1 MSTLCKTATWPR
13 HGITVM
19 FSVSSVASLEVQ
31 KNSFVVLFL
40 GLTFI
45 EVADDFSL
53 YGHLWCQNFT
63 CRCLFTWNSFLLFL
77 LLRVLVWKKE
87 CIAAGLC
94 WNEKEVRKE
103 IPRFFPV
110 LSHYFCPLFFPL
122 SYPPPSPPCSWS
134 LQKLCKLPVNSKQHQ
149 SLNWQRLPAHNTE
162 LSHSLISGSFTSSN
176 NSNEGFILPCLMWQT
191 SPRENYKGFS
201 VDDICCYLRVL
212 SYDTK
217 YKQNAW
223 KFFSLLI
230 NYFVLSGAKMNTGS
244 KKSL

>member
-1 MSTLCKTATWPR
+1 MRKRLGNKYLDFFQFFLIISAPFSSPFLTLLPPLPA
-13 HGITVM
+13 HGPYRN
-19 FSVSSVASLEVQ
+19 SASC
-31 KNSFVVLFL
+31 
-40 GLTFI
+40 
-45 EVADDFSL
+45 
-53 YGHLWCQNFT
+53 LWT
-63 CRCLFTWNSFLLFL
+63 
-77 LLRVLVWKKE
+77 K
-87 CIAAGLC
+87 
-94 WNEKEVRKE
+94 
-103 IPRFFPV
+103 
-110 LSHYFCPLFFPL
+110 
-122 SYPPPSPPCSWS
+122 
-134 LQKLCKLPVNSKQHQ
+134 SKQHQ

-212 SYDTK
+212 SYNTK